1 VGSKP
6 QKLVSAKELVNL
18 YIDIC
23 DQILV
28 DNNLNKN
35 NKYLFFSSLEQ
46 SIDQF
51 AINLHTELNLNISN
65 FNDFNFYAK
74 WKLLS
79 NEAALANIIKREIS
93 DDGFLS
99 DILIAKDKL
108 LIPIDTSIIT
118 SNDPINLKKLNS
130 ILDKYKSFIL
140 LLRKTLEEC

>member
-1 VGSKP
+1 MGSKP

-28 DNNLNKN
+28 DNNLNQN

-51 AINLHTELNLNISN
+51 AINLHIELNLNISN
-65 FNDFNFYAK
+65 FHDLNYYAK

-79 NEAALANIIKREIS
+79 NEATLANIIKREMG

-108 LIPIDTSIIT
+108 LIPIDTSVIA
-118 SNDPINLKKLNS
+118 SNNPINLKKLNS

>member
-1 VGSKP
+1 M
-6 QKLVSAKELVNL
+6 SAKELVNL

-28 DNNLNKN
+28 DKNLNQN

-51 AINLHTELNLNISN
+51 AINLYLDLNLNISN
-65 FNDFNFYAK
+65 FHDLNLYAK

-79 NEAALANIIKREIS
+79 NEAALANIIKREMG

-108 LIPIDTSIIT
+108 LIPINTSIIA

>member
-1 VGSKP
+1 MN
-6 QKLVSAKELVNL
+6 AKELVNL

-28 DNNLNKN
+28 DKNLNQN

-46 SIDQF
+46 SIAQF
-51 AINLHTELNLNISN
+51 AINVYLDLNLNISN
-65 FNDFNFYAK
+65 FHDLNLYAK

-79 NEAALANIIKREIS
+79 NESALTNIIKREMN

-99 DILIAKDKL
+99 DILLSKDKL
-108 LIPIDTSIIT
+108 LIPIDTSIIAT
-118 SNDPINLKKLNS
+118 NDSINLKKLNS

>member
-1 VGSKP
+1 M
-6 QKLVSAKELVNL
+6 SAKELVNL

-28 DNNLNKN
+28 DNNLNQN

-51 AINLHTELNLNISN
+51 AINLHTELNLNILN
-65 FNDFNFYAK
+65 FHDFNFYSK

-79 NEAALANIIKREIS
+79 NEAALANIIKREMG

-108 LIPIDTSIIT
+108 LIPIDTSIIA

>member
-1 VGSKP
+1 M
-6 QKLVSAKELVNL
+6 SAKELVNL

-28 DNNLNKN
+28 GNNLNQN

-51 AINLHTELNLNISN
+51 AIHLNSELNLNIPN
-65 FNDFNFYAK
+65 FHDLNFYAK

-79 NEAALANIIKREIS
+79 SEAAITNIIKREI
-93 DDGFLS
+93 DDEGFLS
-99 DILIAKDKL
+99 DILLAKNKL
-108 LIPIDTSIIT
+108 LTPIDTSIIA
-118 SNDPINLKKLNS
+118 SNDSINLKKLNS
-130 ILDKYKSFIL
+130 ILDRYKSFIL

>member
-1 VGSKP
+1 MGSKP

-28 DNNLNKN
+28 DNNLNQN

-51 AINLHTELNLNISN
+51 AINLHTELSLNISN
-65 FNDFNFYAK
+65 FHDLNYYSK

-79 NEAALANIIKREIS
+79 NEAALANIIKREMG

-108 LIPIDTSIIT
+108 LIPIDTSIIA

>member
-1 VGSKP
+1 
-6 QKLVSAKELVNL
+6 VSAKELVNL

-28 DNNLNKN
+28 DNNLNQN

-51 AINLHTELNLNISN
+51 AVNLHTELNLNISN
-65 FNDFNFYAK
+65 FNNFNFYAK

-79 NEAALANIIKREIS
+79 NEAALANIIKREIN

-108 LIPIDTSIIT
+108 LTPIDTSIIT

>member
-1 VGSKP
+1 MGSKP

-28 DNNLNKN
+28 DNNLNQN

>member
-1 VGSKP
+1 M
-6 QKLVSAKELVNL
+6 SAKELVNL

-28 DNNLNKN
+28 DNNLNQN

-108 LIPIDTSIIT
+108 LIPIDTSIIA
-118 SNDPINLKKLNS
+118 SNDSINLKKLNS

>member
-1 VGSKP
+1 M
-6 QKLVSAKELVNL
+6 SAKELVNL

-23 DQILV
+23 DQILG
-28 DNNLNKN
+28 DNNLNQN

-51 AINLHTELNLNISN
+51 AINLHSDLNLNISN
-65 FNDFNFYAK
+65 FHDLNFYAK

-79 NEAALANIIKREIS
+79 NEAALANIIKREMG

-99 DILIAKDKL
+99 DILLAKDKL
-108 LIPIDTSIIT
+108 LIPIDSSIII
-118 SNDPINLKKLNS
+118 SNDSINLKKLNS

>member
-1 VGSKP
+1 M
-6 QKLVSAKELVNL
+6 SAKELVNL

-28 DNNLNKN
+28 DKNLNQN

-51 AINLHTELNLNISN
+51 AINLYLDLNLNISN
-65 FNDFNFYAK
+65 FHDFNLYAK

-79 NEAALANIIKREIS
+79 NEAALANIIKREMN

-99 DILIAKDKL
+99 DILLSKDKL
-108 LIPIDTSIIT
+108 LIPIDRSIIAT
-118 SNDPINLKKLNS
+118 NDSINLKKLNS

>member
-1 VGSKP
+1 MN
-6 QKLVSAKELVNL
+6 AKELVNL

-23 DQILV
+23 DQILF
-28 DNNLNKN
+28 DKNLNQN

-51 AINLHTELNLNISN
+51 AINLYLDLNLNISN
-65 FNDFNFYAK
+65 FHDLNLYAK

-79 NEAALANIIKREIS
+79 NEAALANIIKREMG

-108 LIPIDTSIIT
+108 LIPINTSIIA

>member
-1 VGSKP
+1 MGPKP

-28 DNNLNKN
+28 DKNLNQN

-51 AINLHTELNLNISN
+51 AIHLNSELNLNIPN
-65 FNDFNFYAK
+65 FHDLNFYAK

-79 NEAALANIIKREIS
+79 NEAALTNIIKRET
-93 DDGFLS
+93 DDEGFLS
-99 DILIAKDKL
+99 DILLAKDKL
-108 LIPIDTSIIT
+108 LTPIDTSIIA
-118 SNDPINLKKLNS
+118 SNDSINLKKLNS

>member
-1 VGSKP
+1 M
-6 QKLVSAKELVNL
+6 SAKELVNL

-23 DQILV
+23 DQILF
-28 DNNLNKN
+28 DNNLNQN

-51 AINLHTELNLNISN
+51 AINLHTELNLNILN
-65 FNDFNFYAK
+65 FHDFNFYAK

-79 NEAALANIIKREIS
+79 NEAALANIIKREIG

-99 DILIAKDKL
+99 DLLIAKDKL
-108 LIPIDTSIIT
+108 LIPIDTSIIA
-118 SNDPINLKKLNS
+118 SNDSINLKKLNS

>member
-1 VGSKP
+1 MGSKP

-28 DNNLNKN
+28 DNNLNQN

-51 AINLHTELNLNISN
+51 AINLHSDLNLNILN
-65 FNDFNFYAK
+65 FHDFNFYTK

-108 LIPIDTSIIT
+108 LIPIDTSIIA
-118 SNDPINLKKLNS
+118 SNDSINLKKLNS

>member
-1 VGSKP
+1 MGSKP

-28 DNNLNKN
+28 DNNLNQN
-35 NKYLFFSSLEQ
+35 NKYLFISSLEQ

-51 AINLHTELNLNISN
+51 AINLHTELSLNISN
-65 FNDFNFYAK
+65 FHDFNFYAK

-79 NEAALANIIKREIS
+79 NEAILANIIKREMG

-108 LIPIDTSIIT
+108 LIPIDTSIIA

>member
-1 VGSKP
+1 MN
-6 QKLVSAKELVNL
+6 AKELVNL

-28 DNNLNKN
+28 DKNLNQN

-51 AINLHTELNLNISN
+51 AINLYLDLNLNISN
-65 FNDFNFYAK
+65 FHDLNLYAK

-79 NEAALANIIKREIS
+79 NESALTNIIKREMN

-99 DILIAKDKL
+99 DILLSKDKL
-108 LIPIDTSIIT
+108 LIPIDRSIIAT
-118 SNDPINLKKLNS
+118 NDSINLKKLNS

>member
-1 VGSKP
+1 MGPKP

-18 YIDIC
+18 YLDIC

-28 DNNLNKN
+28 DKNLNQN

-51 AINLHTELNLNISN
+51 AINLYSELNLNISN
-65 FNDFNFYAK
+65 FHDLNFYAK

-79 NEAALANIIKREIS
+79 NEAALANIIIREMS

-99 DILIAKDKL
+99 DILLAKDKL
-108 LIPIDTSIIT
+108 LIPIDSSIII
-118 SNDPINLKKLNS
+118 SNDSINLKKLNS

>member
-1 VGSKP
+1 M
-6 QKLVSAKELVNL
+6 
-18 YIDIC
+18 
-23 DQILV
+23 
-28 DNNLNKN
+28 
-35 NKYLFFSSLEQ
+35 
-46 SIDQF
+46 
-51 AINLHTELNLNISN
+51 HTELNLNISN
-65 FNDFNFYAK
+65 FHDLNYYAK

-79 NEAALANIIKREIS
+79 NEAALANIIKRELG

-108 LIPIDTSIIT
+108 LIPIDTSIIA

>member
-1 VGSKP
+1 MGPKP

-28 DNNLNKN
+28 DKNLNQN

-51 AINLHTELNLNISN
+51 AINLHTELNSNISN
-65 FNDFNFYAK
+65 FHDLNFYAK

-79 NEAALANIIKREIS
+79 NEAALANIIKREMS

-99 DILIAKDKL
+99 DILLAKDKL
-108 LIPIDTSIIT
+108 LIPIDTSIIA
-118 SNDPINLKKLNS
+118 SNDSINLKKLNS

>member
-1 VGSKP
+1 MGSKP

-28 DNNLNKN
+28 DNNLNQN

-51 AINLHTELNLNISN
+51 AINLHIELNLNISN
-65 FNDFNFYAK
+65 FHDLNYYAK

-79 NEAALANIIKREIS
+79 NEATLANIIKREMG

-108 LIPIDTSIIT
+108 LIPIDTSIIA

>member
-1 VGSKP
+1 M
-6 QKLVSAKELVNL
+6 SAKELVNL

-28 DNNLNKN
+28 DKNLNQN

-51 AINLHTELNLNISN
+51 AINLYLDLNLNISN
-65 FNDFNFYAK
+65 FHDLNLYAK

-79 NEAALANIIKREIS
+79 NESALTNIIKREMN

-99 DILIAKDKL
+99 DILLSKDKL
-108 LIPIDTSIIT
+108 LIPIDTSIIAT
-118 SNDPINLKKLNS
+118 NDSINLKKLNS

>member
-1 VGSKP
+1 M
-6 QKLVSAKELVNL
+6 SAKELVNL

-28 DNNLNKN
+28 DKNLNQN

-51 AINLHTELNLNISN
+51 AINLYLDLNLNISN
-65 FNDFNFYAK
+65 FHDLNLYAK

-79 NEAALANIIKREIS
+79 NEAALANIIKREMN

-99 DILIAKDKL
+99 DILLSKDKL
-108 LIPIDTSIIT
+108 LIPIDRSIIAT
-118 SNDPINLKKLNS
+118 NDSINLKKLNS

>member
-1 VGSKP
+1 M
-6 QKLVSAKELVNL
+6 SAKELVNL

-28 DNNLNKN
+28 DNNLNQN

>member
-1 VGSKP
+1 MGSKP
-6 QKLVSAKELVNL
+6 QKLVSTKELVNL

-28 DNNLNKN
+28 DNNLNQN

-51 AINLHTELNLNISN
+51 AINLHIELNLNISN
-65 FNDFNFYAK
+65 FHDLNYYAK

-79 NEAALANIIKREIS
+79 NEATLANIIKREMG

-108 LIPIDTSIIT
+108 LIPIDTSVIA
-118 SNDPINLKKLNS
+118 SNNPINLKKLNS

>member
-1 VGSKP
+1 M
-6 QKLVSAKELVNL
+6 SAKELVNL

-28 DNNLNKN
+28 DKNLNQN
-35 NKYLFFSSLEQ
+35 NKYLFFSALEQ

-51 AINLHTELNLNISN
+51 AINLYLDLNLNISN
-65 FNDFNFYAK
+65 FHDLNLYAK

-79 NEAALANIIKREIS
+79 NEAALANIIKREMN

-99 DILIAKDKL
+99 DILLSKDKL
-108 LIPIDTSIIT
+108 LIPIDRSIIAT
-118 SNDPINLKKLNS
+118 NDSINLKKLNS

>member
-1 VGSKP
+1 MGPKP

-28 DNNLNKN
+28 GNNLNQN

-108 LIPIDTSIIT
+108 LIPIDTSIIA

>member
-1 VGSKP
+1 M
-6 QKLVSAKELVNL
+6 SAKELVNL

-28 DNNLNKN
+28 DNNLNQN

-51 AINLHTELNLNISN
+51 AINLYTELNLNILN
-65 FNDFNFYAK
+65 FHDFNFYAK
-74 WKLLS
+74 WKILS
-79 NEAALANIIKREIS
+79 NETALANIIKREMG

-108 LIPIDTSIIT
+108 LIPIDTSIIA

>member
-1 VGSKP
+1 M
-6 QKLVSAKELVNL
+6 SAKELVNV

-23 DQILV
+23 DQILTSKE
-28 DNNLNKN
+28 LNHN
-35 NKYLFFSSLEQ
+35 NKFLFLSSLEQ

-51 AINLHTELNLNISN
+51 ATNLYEELNLNISN
-65 FNDFNFYAK
+65 FHDLNFYAK
-74 WKLLS
+74 WKQLS
-79 NEAALANIIKREIS
+79 NEIAIANIIKREMS

-99 DILIAKDKL
+99 DILFTKDKL
-108 LIPIDTSIIT
+108 LIPIDTSIIA

>member
-1 VGSKP
+1 M
-6 QKLVSAKELVNL
+6 SAKELVNL
-18 YIDIC
+18 YIDTC

-28 DNNLNKN
+28 DNNLNQN

-79 NEAALANIIKREIS
+79 NEAALANIIKREMG
-93 DDGFLS
+93 DEGFLS
-99 DILIAKDKL
+99 DILLAKDKL
-108 LIPIDTSIIT
+108 LIPIDTSIIA
-118 SNDPINLKKLNS
+118 SNDSINLKKLNS

>member
-1 VGSKP
+1 M
-6 QKLVSAKELVNL
+6 SAKELVNL
-18 YIDIC
+18 YLDIC

-28 DNNLNKN
+28 DKNLNQN

-51 AINLHTELNLNISN
+51 AINLHSELNLNISN
-65 FNDFNFYAK
+65 FHDLNYYAK

-79 NEAALANIIKREIS
+79 NEAALANIIKRELG

-108 LIPIDTSIIT
+108 LTPIDTSIIT

>member
-1 VGSKP
+1 M
-6 QKLVSAKELVNL
+6 SAKELVNV

-23 DQILV
+23 DQILTSKE
-28 DNNLNKN
+28 LNHN
-35 NKYLFFSSLEQ
+35 NKFLFLSSLEQ

-51 AINLHTELNLNISN
+51 AINLHEELNLNISN
-65 FNDFNFYAK
+65 FHDLNFYAK
-74 WKLLS
+74 WKQLS
-79 NEAALANIIKREIS
+79 NEIAIANIIKREMS

-99 DILIAKDKL
+99 DILFTKDKL
-108 LIPIDTSIIT
+108 LIPIDTSIIA

>member
-1 VGSKP
+1 VN
-6 QKLVSAKELVNL
+6 AKELVNL

-28 DNNLNKN
+28 DKNLNQN

-51 AINLHTELNLNISN
+51 AINLYLDLNLNISN
-65 FNDFNFYAK
+65 FHDLNLYAK

-79 NEAALANIIKREIS
+79 NEAALANIIKREMN

-99 DILIAKDKL
+99 DILLSKDKL
-108 LIPIDTSIIT
+108 LIPIDTSIIAT
-118 SNDPINLKKLNS
+118 NDSINLKKLNS

>member
-1 VGSKP
+1 M
-6 QKLVSAKELVNL
+6 SAKELVNL

-28 DNNLNKN
+28 DNNLNQN

-51 AINLHTELNLNISN
+51 AVNLHTELNLNISN
-65 FNDFNFYAK
+65 FNNFNFYAK

-79 NEAALANIIKREIS
+79 NEAALANIIKREIN

-108 LIPIDTSIIT
+108 LTPIDTSIIT

>member
-1 VGSKP
+1 MGPKP

-28 DNNLNKN
+28 GNNLNQN

-46 SIDQF
+46 SIDHF
-51 AINLHTELNLNISN
+51 AIHLNSELNLNIPN
-65 FNDFNFYAK
+65 FHDLNFYAK

-79 NEAALANIIKREIS
+79 SEGALKNIIKREI
-93 DDGFLS
+93 DDEGFLS
-99 DILIAKDKL
+99 DILLAKDKL
-108 LIPIDTSIIT
+108 LTPIDTSIIA
-118 SNDPINLKKLNS
+118 SNDSINLKKLNS

>member
-1 VGSKP
+1 MGPKP

-28 DNNLNKN
+28 GNNLNQN

-108 LIPIDTSIIT
+108 LIPIDTSIIA
-118 SNDPINLKKLNS
+118 SNDSINLKKLNS

>member
-1 VGSKP
+1 M
-6 QKLVSAKELVNL
+6 SAKELVNL

-28 DNNLNKN
+28 DNNLNQN

-51 AINLHTELNLNISN
+51 AINLYTELNLNISN
-65 FNDFNFYAK
+65 FHDLNYYSK

-79 NEAALANIIKREIS
+79 NEAALANIIKREMG

-108 LIPIDTSIIT
+108 LIPIDTSIIA